1 MNQSLKSGIFPTKL
15 IIAKVTPIHKKG
27 CKKLQTNYRPISV
40 LPTISKILER
50 VLSDQLTQYFY
61 DHKLFSE
68 QQYGYRKNSSTEIAA
83 LELIDR
89 LVRQLD
95 QRDIPINFYL
105 DLSKAFD
112 CINHKKLPQN

>member
-1 MNQSLKSGIFPTKL
+1 M
-15 IIAKVTPIHKKG
+15 
-27 CKKLQTNYRPISV
+27 
-40 LPTISKILER
+40 PTISKILER
-50 VLSDQLTQYFY
+50 VTSDQLTQYFY

-89 LVRQLD
+89 LIRQLD

-105 DLSKAFD
+105 DLSKAFH
-112 CINHKKLPQN
+112 CINHKIKALWHSWCCTEPNMKLST

>member
-1 MNQSLKSGIFPTKL
+1 M
-15 IIAKVTPIHKKG
+15 VTPIYKKG
-27 CKKLQTNYRPISV
+27 CKRLQPNYRPISV
-40 LPTISKILER
+40 LPTISKIIER
-50 VLSDQLTQYFY
+50 VISDQLTQYFN

-68 QQYGYRKNSSTEIAA
+68 QQYGYRKNSSTEFAA

-112 CINHKKLPQN
+112 CINHKILAAN

>member
-1 MNQSLKSGIFPTKL
+1 MGST
-15 IIAKVTPIHKKG
+15 
-27 CKKLQTNYRPISV
+27 SV

-50 VLSDQLTQYFY
+50 VISDQLTQYFY

-83 LELIDR
+83 LELTDR

-112 CINHKKLPQN
+112 CINHKLLATKLKHCGIRGVALSEPNIKLST